1 MEPAAPPAANQAT
14 TASADFFV
22 VPPVRQ
28 TYATGF
34 GARAVPK
41 MKRRRKQWKWRKSA
55 LAYLLQRPE
64 PPPPR
69 RATPPPPTPTDVS
82 FLIWPVRQ
90 RWSRPFYD
98 FPPTATHFVAAPF
111 DIRDFLGRTRET
123 LRIRAALRAE
133 SLGDG
138 PPARA
143 APKRPRC
150 DPDATDSDDDDER
163 DDTCACCGRS
173 TLTAAGLAMED
184 VLVCDNR
191 QCEAEVH
198 LCCAGL
204 PAVPD
209 GDWYCPDCAP
219 RPEDKCVLCLASTAA
234 NDPNSVLICDECD
247 GDAHL
252 ECTGL
257 AAVPGAEEEFTC
269 AICARRA
276 VRRAARA
283 ARAAPKRRRRRPR
296 RMIEE
301 NRPPAVVGPP
311 VAQPGWPFVVEPDGD
326 LTRVAAALEVWQAR
340 LPREA
345 TRRRTRGD
353 YPRPQILY
361 KWDATSGEARGWFPG
376 RITRALG
383 AGKEYNFEIDL
394 SPRRRGCPIPK
405 ESVSTVDAAGERR
418 DTRLAVDNYGS
429 KWVWIEDKRLPRSD
443 AWLAAED
450 VDVGDHDAVAA
461 AIERCAG
468 ERGGVTTLNLGL
480 VTRGGKDGVGA
491 DTARWPYLLRLL
503 LRYFARWAPGDARCS
518 SVYVCF
524 GDGSHDRRTRD
535 LHRDNDNVAPSR
547 LMAVGDFAGG
557 GLRLPARQAAP
568 VDVRQRA
575 NLARGGDG
583 GPFFVFDAKH
593 EPHCVEPY
601 TGRRVAVSFYTVKE
615 TALLNDDGR
624 ACLAHLGF
632 RLQGSVDA
640 PVVTPPVSPQPS

>member
-1 MEPAAPPAANQAT
+1 M
-14 TASADFFV
+14 
-22 VPPVRQ
+22 
-28 TYATGF
+28 
-34 GARAVPK
+34 
-41 MKRRRKQWKWRKSA
+41 
-55 LAYLLQRPE
+55 
-64 PPPPR
+64 
-69 RATPPPPTPTDVS
+69 
-82 FLIWPVRQ
+82 
-90 RWSRPFYD
+90 
-98 FPPTATHFVAAPF
+98 
-111 DIRDFLGRTRET
+111 
-123 LRIRAALRAE
+123 
-133 SLGDG
+133 
-138 PPARA
+138 
-143 APKRPRC
+143 
-150 DPDATDSDDDDER
+150 
-163 DDTCACCGRS
+163 
-173 TLTAAGLAMED
+173 
-184 VLVCDNR
+184 
-191 QCEAEVH
+191 
-198 LCCAGL
+198 
-204 PAVPD
+204 PD

-234 NDPNSVLICDECD
+234 DDPNSVLLCDECD

-276 VRRAARA
+276 VRLAARL
-283 ARAAPKRRRRRPR
+283 ARAAPKRRCRPLR
-296 RMIEE
+296 WIEE
-301 NRPPAVVGPP
+301 NRPPAEVGPP
-311 VAQPGWPFVVEPDGD
+311 IAQPGWPFVVKPDGD
-326 LTRVAAALEVWQAR
+326 LTHVAAALEVWQAR

-468 ERGGVTTLNLGL
+468 EHGGLTTLNLGL

-491 DTARWPYLLRLL
+491 DTARWPYLVRLL

-557 GLRLPARQAAP
+557 GLRLPDREAAP

-583 GPFFVFDAKH
+583 GPFFVFDAKQELH
-593 EPHCVEPY
+593 GVEPY
-601 TGRRVAVSFYTVKE
+601 TGRRVAVSFYTIKE
-615 TALLNDDGR
+615 TKLLNDYGR
-624 ACLAHLGF
+624 ASLASLGF

-640 PVVTPPVSPQPS
+640 PVVTPPVSPSPPH